1 MIILGYVGNHAKD
14 TFLVRLGWA
23 VTRLVQKGKF
33 KQITHTECIHAGV
46 NYKYCTIASSSIR
59 DGGVR
64 TKENISL
71 TKGNWVAF
79 DVPAFAIERSAAWFD
94 LHAGLG
100 YDWVGAA
107 GTKLTFLRKL
117 AYSINRFFCN
127 EACLAAFSMRAAEFT
142 PSEFFEHLVDFY
154 GATDVTDQ
162 FFKD

>member
-14 TFLVRLGWA
+14 TLLVRLGWA
-23 VTRLVQKGKF
+23 VTRAVQKGRF
-33 KQITHTECIHAGV
+33 KQVTHTECIHAGV

-64 TKENISL
+64 TKENIAL

-79 DVPAFAIERSAAWFD
+79 DIPAFPIERSILWFD
-94 LHAGLG
+94 LHKGLG

-107 GTKLTFLRKL
+107 GTKLTFLRKC

-127 EACLAAFSMRAAEFT
+127 EACLAPFSTRAAEFT
-142 PSEFFEHLVDFY
+142 PSEFFEYLVDFY
-154 GATDVTDQ
+154 GAVDVTEQ